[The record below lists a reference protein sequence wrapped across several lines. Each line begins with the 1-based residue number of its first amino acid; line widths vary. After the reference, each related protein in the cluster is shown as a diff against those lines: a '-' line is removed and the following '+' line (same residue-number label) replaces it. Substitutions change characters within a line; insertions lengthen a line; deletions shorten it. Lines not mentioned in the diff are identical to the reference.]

1 VRAVDLLRRVDGHAV
16 PPIGEGLHRLRR
28 GASRLRTP
36 LLAVAAGT
44 GALLAAVWAA
54 GDRSPVG
61 DPSVDD
67 VVRVGV
73 SQGQSIP
80 AYVEDSGRELGRLAA
95 ATPPAGETYALVTLT
110 AYLAP
115 DRVAPVVAGVAVSAV
130 YARVPLPRT
139 HTGIVRIDAFR
150 VPEDVLAGMDQVALR
165 KDGEALD
172 YRDLSAKLTGRGEQE
187 RQLRAVYDGGARVAE
202 AEAEAYRRRCSCVY
216 AAIVRAT
223 PAVLAELAR
232 RPGVRAVDA
241 APEVRRLDRAI
252 FLPPLPE
259 QAGVARPPADASLPA
274 SGVATGR

>member
-1 VRAVDLLRRVDGHAV
+1 
-16 PPIGEGLHRLRR
+16 
-28 GASRLRTP
+28 
-36 LLAVAAGT
+36 
-44 GALLAAVWAA
+44 
-54 GDRSPVG
+54 
-61 DPSVDD
+61 
-67 VVRVGV
+67 
-73 SQGQSIP
+73 
-80 AYVEDSGRELGRLAA
+80 
-95 ATPPAGETYALVTLT
+95 
-110 AYLAP
+110 
-115 DRVAPVVAGVAVSAV
+115 
-130 YARVPLPRT
+130 
-139 HTGIVRIDAFR
+139 
-150 VPEDVLAGMDQVALR
+150 VALR